1 MSADR
6 LETLERRKA
15 LLASRA
21 ELERMQLALALHD
34 LRTLV
39 RPTPSAARARGRR
52 PGMVAAAV
60 VGLGVPLL
68 GRARLSRM
76 LRGVSLAL
84 SVWRVVRNWR
94 VGSR

>member
-1 MSADR
+1 VSRDS
-6 LETLERRKA
+6 LEALERRKA

-34 LRTLV
+34 LRTRV
-39 RPTPSAARARGRR
+39 RPTTPARPRGRR

-94 VGSR
+94 GASR

>member
-1 MSADR
+1 MSVDP
-6 LETLERRKA
+6 LEALERRKA

-34 LRTLV
+34 LRTQV
-39 RPTPSAARARGRR
+39 RPAPSARPRGRR

-76 LRGVSLAL
+76 LKGVSLAL

-94 VGSR
+94 GAPR